1 MDRTAI
7 PTYSIYIHPAKLR
20 ELMKD
25 IWADVPI
32 PAKLTIHN
40 KTFHIDLAYRGNHI
54 REFAKKSYLITF
66 TKPASYRKNR
76 ELHLNAESLDT
87 SLIRSKLS
95 FDFFHD
101 IGVFV
106 PSARHVFLKINGK
119 QSGTYL
125 EIESL
130 DQFYFKKRN
139 IPVNAIYYAIN
150 SDADFSLYSYYE
162 KRPKIDLLSGYE
174 CKYGTVKEGL
184 YFREFIYKINTL
196 SDNEFAKEVEN
207 YLDVDTFLRW
217 LAGVVCI
224 QNFDGFHQNY
234 AVFLNAETN
243 KFSVSPWDHEATWGR
258 DCHGEI
264 MKYDYV
270 PIYGDRT
277 NILVEK
283 LLQHSTYRKKYK
295 EVLEGILNHHFRP
308 ENLTPKI
315 SAYVET
321 IQPHLEEDPYYTKS
335 IEEFTD
341 EIALINQYVKDRHRF
356 LCEHLSDLN
365 C

>member
-1 MDRTAI
+1 MDRTTI
-7 PTYSIYIHPAKLR
+7 PTYSLFIHPANLR
-20 ELMKD
+20 ELMTD
-25 IWADVPI
+25 IWSDEPI

-40 KTFHIDLAYRGNHI
+40 KTFPINLAYRGNHI
-54 REFAKKSYLITF
+54 REFAKKSYLITI
-66 TKPASYRKNR
+66 KKRANYRKNQ
-76 ELHLNAESLDT
+76 EFHLNAEFLDT

-119 QSGTYL
+119 KSGIYL
-125 EIESL
+125 KIESL
-130 DQFYFKKRN
+130 DQLYFEKRN
-139 IPVNAIYYAIN
+139 IPVKAIFYAIN

-162 KRPKIDLLSGYE
+162 KRSKLDLLSGFE

-184 YFREFIYKINTL
+184 YFREFIYKINAL
-196 SDNEFAKEVEN
+196 SDDEFTKEVEN
-207 YLDVDTFLRW
+207 YLDVHTFLRW

-234 AVFLNAETN
+234 AIFLNAETN
-243 KFSVSPWDHEATWGR
+243 LFSISPWDHEATWGR

-264 MKYDYV
+264 MEYDYV
-270 PIYGDRT
+270 PIYGDQT

-283 LLQHSTYRKKYK
+283 LLQNSTYRKKYK
-295 EVLEGILNHHFRP
+295 EILEEILDHHFRP
-308 ENLTPKI
+308 EILMPKI
-315 SAYVET
+315 NAYVEA

-335 IEEFTD
+335 MEEFTD
-341 EIALINQYVKDRHRF
+341 EIAFINQYIKDRHSYLR
-356 LCEHLSDLN
+356 EHLSDLT
-365 C
+365 